1 MTRGGRN
8 LLILGFASMAFAI
21 VTTAVSL
28 VIYHNSGDIYIDRS
42 RPGFLPDETEIESDA
57 TSATDYEFS
66 ENGVVT
72 KKALDE
78 YLDNLK
84 NETDAIQKF
93 NAPFSADSLS
103 DEKFGL

>member
-8 LLILGFASMAFAI
+8 LLILGIASTAFAI
-21 VTTAVSL
+21 ITTAVSL

-42 RPGFLPDETEIESDA
+42 RPGYIFPDESEDVTA
-57 TSATDYEFS
+57 ATDYEFS
-66 ENGVVT
+66 ENGAVT
-72 KKALDE
+72 KNTLDE

-93 NAPFSADSLS
+93 NAPFSSDSLS
-103 DEKFGL
+103 DEKSGL